1 MMPVVLKFLTSQR
14 IRGALA
20 ILGASL
26 TIALFGTMV
35 HVLRG
40 MFGMITQVT
49 LRAFIAAIIMAG
61 VFLVLR
67 RRPRRLHRDDWFKTI
82 VVGFCGSLTLGMF
95 AVVAIH
101 DKAASATFLVF
112 AGAILTAL
120 VGGMGFLGEK
130 ATPVKLLSVLLVVVG
145 LLLYAHGFTYK
156 GVITFAG
163 LLGGVSDG
171 VANILR
177 KKMRHLDRPTVV
189 TYQYVVGAL
198 TAGLYVA
205 ASHEQ
210 PIIAVHWLP
219 IVVMVLFAVLALVL
233 GTLLL
238 YGYARVD
245 MQTGAVLSAMQ
256 VFFAIIL
263 GMIFLGQMPAVHEI
277 IGCFLI
283 SIASCLA
290 VLDIRK
296 LLVSWRRKLHWRIEP
311 EASTDTE

>member
-1 MMPVVLKFLTSQR
+1 M
-14 IRGALA
+14 
-20 ILGASL
+20 LGASL

-49 LRAFIAAIIMAG
+49 LRALIAALIMVG
-61 VFLVLR
+61 LFLVLR
-67 RRPRRLHRDDWFKTI
+67 RRPRHLHRTDWLKTI
-82 VVGFCGSLTLGMF
+82 IVGFCGSLTLGLF

-112 AGAILTAL
+112 AGAILTSL
-120 VGGMGFLGEK
+120 VGGMMFLGEK
-130 ATPVKLLSVLLVVVG
+130 VTPLKLLALALVIGG
-145 LLLYAHGFTYK
+145 LLLYAHGFTYR
-156 GVITFAG
+156 GMITLAG
-163 LLGGVSDG
+163 LAGGVSDG
-171 VANILR
+171 IANILR

-189 TYQYVVGAL
+189 TYQYIVGAL
-198 TAGLYVA
+198 AAGLYVA
-205 ASHEQ
+205 VSHEQ

-219 IVVMVLFAVLALVL
+219 ILVMVLFAALALVL

-256 VFFAIIL
+256 VFFAIML
-263 GMIFLGQMPAVHEI
+263 GMIFLGQMPTANEI

-283 SIASCLA
+283 SVASCLA
-290 VLDIRK
+290 VLDMRK
-296 LLVSWRRKLHWRIEP
+296 LLASLRRKTRHRLEATTDIE
-311 EASTDTE
+311 

>member
-1 MMPVVLKFLTSQR
+1 M
-14 IRGALA
+14 
-20 ILGASL
+20 LGASL

-35 HVLRG
+35 HVLRT
-40 MFGMITQVT
+40 MFGMFTQVT
-49 LRAFIAAIIMAG
+49 LRALIAAVIMAG
-61 VFLVLR
+61 VFLILR
-67 RRPRRLHRDDWFKTI
+67 RRPHRLHCDDWLKTI
-82 VVGFCGSLTLGMF
+82 IVGFCGSLTLGLF

-112 AGAILTAL
+112 AGAILTSL
-120 VGGMGFLGEK
+120 VGGIVFLGEK
-130 ATPVKLLSVLLVVVG
+130 ATPLKLLAIALVIIG

-156 GVITFAG
+156 GVITLAG

-177 KKMRHLDRPTVV
+177 KKMHHLDRPTVV

-198 TAGLYVA
+198 AAGLYVLL
-205 ASHEQ
+205 SHEQ
-210 PIIAVHWLP
+210 PIVAMHWLP

-256 VFFAIIL
+256 VFFAIVL
-263 GMIFLGQMPAVHEI
+263 GMVFLRQMPTAHEI
-277 IGCFLI
+277 VGCFLI
-283 SIASCLA
+283 SVASCLA
-290 VLDIRK
+290 VLDPRK
-296 LLVSWRRKLHWRIEP
+296 VLARLRRRTASQL
-311 EASTDTE
+311 EATADVEIK